1 MSDYTP
7 TTEDIKYA
15 YAHWKGQEP
24 EFDRWLAN
32 HEVET
37 IRKAIAY
44 LKTTPAVTLSGQG
57 GAYEL
62 LEAYAHKLED
72 NE

>member
-1 MSDYTP
+1 MS
-7 TTEDIKYA
+7 EA
-15 YAHWKGQEP
+15 
-24 EFDRWLAN
+24 
-32 HEVET
+32 ET

-62 LEAYAHKLED
+62 LEAYAQKLED
-72 NE
+72 SGN

>member
-1 MSDYTP
+1 MTLPD
-7 TTEDIKYA
+7 
-15 YAHWKGQEP
+15 P
-24 EFDRWLAN
+24 EVMFRQSRAD
-32 HEVET
+32 E

-62 LEAYAHKLED
+62 LEAYAQKIE
-72 NE
+72 NGETK